1 MRKDKYKKLE
11 EELAT
16 LDSDRDGLADLD
28 EIVIYHTDPDNPD
41 TDHDGISDGDEVR
54 LGRNPA
60 GPGLLKDFFIPH
72 AGNNYHPHSLHPKR
86 LIFYVAAALLLK
98 ALILLFVIFIPIQ
111 AWLTPDVL
119 LEQSRKIIALTNE
132 IRAQNGLTP
141 LKENPRLDDAASLK
155 AEDMLLSQYFSH
167 YGLNNQGLAFW
178 LAKINYNYLFAGEN
192 LAMGFADA
200 ADVVNGWVRSKT
212 HYANIIDPDFT
223 EIGVGMSS
231 GLYEGTDTT
240 LVAQF
245 FGSPTTGL
253 VKKEPLKTAPAT
265 AGFAPIPAPEKT
277 VVNKPEEKIEVK
289 IKPVIVKE
297 EVLSQK
303 EEGATTTP
311 ILPEPII
318 VSENEAL
325 LTKEKNIT
333 IKAYA
338 PYAEKIQALING
350 KIYADAVIAKN
361 EFAENYYTLNLNLEE
376 GQNAIQIKAIR
387 GNEEK
392 ISKSYLITV
401 DNSAPEIDQEKSR
414 VTITETDS
422 GDYLIKAAAYLSADT
437 KKADLNF
444 GNYQIE
450 LKPDANDINKWTAA
464 ATVFKEKDEEINN
477 PVVLPSLTAE
487 DIAGN
492 SNSTDIN
499 WEKVVPL
506 KPSLLSQYFFL
517 KKTQPKYLKD
527 MFNITSIYYKLILTF
542 LSIALLLNIFI
553 EIKKQRPHI
562 IISTL
567 GVISL
572 LIILIIL

>member
-1 MRKDKYKKLE
+1 MKKNKYKKLE
-11 EELAT
+11 KNLAN
-16 LDSDRDGLADLD
+16 LDSDHDGLTDLD
-28 EIVIYHTDPDNPD
+28 EIVIYHTNPDNPD
-41 TDHDGISDGDEVR
+41 TDHDGISDGDEVK

-60 GPGLLKDFFIPH
+60 GSGLLKDFFIPH
-72 AGNNYHPHSLHPKR
+72 AGNNYHPHSLHPHR
-86 LIFYVAAALLLK
+86 LIFYVGAALLLK

-132 IRAQNGLTP
+132 IRAQNGLEP

-155 AEDMLLSQYFSH
+155 AENMLLEQYFSH
-167 YGLNNQGLAFW
+167 YSPTNQGLASW
-178 LAKINYNYLFAGEN
+178 LGKINYNYLFAGEN

-212 HYANIIDPDFT
+212 HYANIIDPDFK

-231 GLYEGTDTT
+231 GLFQGTDTT

-265 AGFAPIPAPEKT
+265 ASFAPIPAPEKNIVT
-277 VVNKPEEKIEVK
+277 KPEEKNEVK
-289 IKPVIVKE
+289 TKPTIIKE
-297 EVLSQK
+297 GVLSQK
-303 EEGATTTP
+303 EIGATTTP

-318 VSENEAL
+318 ISENESL

-338 PYAEKIQALING
+338 PYAEKIQALANG
-350 KIYADAVIAKN
+350 EISADAAITKN
-361 EFAENYYTLNLNLEE
+361 KFAVNYYDLTLNLTE

-392 ISKSYLITV
+392 ISKGYLITV
-401 DNSAPEIDQEKSR
+401 DNSAPEIDREKSK
-414 VTITETDS
+414 VTITDS
-422 GDYLIKAAAYLSADT
+422 ADGAYLITAAAYLSADT
-437 KKADLNF
+437 KKAELNF
-444 GNYQIE
+444 GNYRME
-450 LKPDANDINKWTAA
+450 LKPDASDINKWTAA
-464 ATVFKEKDEEINN
+464 TTIFKEKDDEINN

-492 SNSTDIN
+492 SRVADLN
-499 WEKVVPL
+499 WEKVTPS
-506 KPSLLSQYFFL
+506 KPSLLNQYFFL
-517 KKTQPKYLKD
+517 KKTQPQYLKE
-527 MFNITSIYYKLILTF
+527 MFDITSIYYKIILVF
-542 LSIALLLNIFI
+542 LSVALLLNIFI